1 MQKEPLE
8 EKYIRRLADYFE
20 TDIDLKDSVVLRF
33 RPGEIILREGMPM
46 EYFLFVISGKAKV
59 CSATAA
65 GKDLLLC
72 YYVSEGIIGD
82 IELMIDTLI
91 ASTTVSAVTE
101 FLCVGLPYAKYAHVL
116 KADLLF
122 LNRVGREL
130 SMKLL
135 RNSKNGAITA
145 LHSGEERLCAYI
157 LLAAQDRIFSENLTD
172 AARSIGISY
181 RHMLRVLSRLCSE
194 NIMSKET
201 NGYRIVDREEL
212 VRRARDFYM
221 K

>member
-20 TDIDLKDSVVLRF
+20 TDIDLRDAVVLRF

-59 CSATAA
+59 CSATAS

-82 IELMIDTLI
+82 IELMTDTLI
-91 ASTTVSAVTE
+91 AGTTVSAVTE
-101 FLCVGLPYAKYAHVL
+101 FLCIGLPYAKYARAL
-116 KADLLF
+116 KGDLLF
-122 LNRVGREL
+122 INWVGREL

-145 LHSGEERLCAYI
+145 LHSGEERLCAHI
-157 LLAAQDRIFSENLTD
+157 LLTAHDSIFSENLTD

-181 RHMLRVLSRLCSE
+181 RHLLRVLSRLCSE
-194 NIMSKET
+194 NIMLKEN
-201 NGYRIVDREEL
+201 NGYRIADRKEL
-212 VRRARDFYM
+212 IRRAQDFYM